1 MENQRLTTDQFLK
14 YALLFGVVQIVY
26 QLFAYL
32 MGIGYMASLWNVGFS
47 ILLNIAVL
55 VYIMLQIRNVSGGFI
70 SFRKLFVNTSIVLIF
85 GLFLSVMFD
94 YVLNTVIDPDLP
106 LKIVEASFENT
117 LSMLEGMGL
126 PDETLDETYA
136 EMEQAKKEIESEY
149 TVAQFLPAY
158 LISYGLWTIPNL
170 ILSLI
175 LKKEESL
182 FKPE

>member
-1 MENQRLTTDQFLK
+1 MENQRLTTDQFIK

-26 QLFAYL
+26 QLIAYL
-32 MGIGYMASLWNVGFS
+32 MGVSYMASFWNVGFS
-47 ILLNIAVL
+47 ILLNIVVL
-55 VYIMLQIRNVSGGFI
+55 IYVMLQIRNVSGGFI

-117 LSMLEGMGL
+117 LSMLEGFGI
-126 PDETLDETYA
+126 PDDALDEAYA
-136 EMEQAKKEIESEY
+136 EMERTKKEMESEY
-149 TVAQFLPAY
+149 TVAHFFPAY
-158 LISYGLWTIPNL
+158 LISYALWAIPNL